1 MSDAVLRPKRQVTI
15 PRDICDELG
24 ISPGDT
30 LELFVE
36 ESVLKATPRKA
47 RALDA
52 LKEIQVAFERSG
64 VSEKDL
70 LEEGRRTRREITRER
85 TGEKR

>member
-15 PRDICDELG
+15 PKDICDELG

-52 LKEIQVAFERSG
+52 LKEIQGAFERSG

-85 TGEKR
+85 TGKKR